1 MINPHFDPV
10 TSKARNYIAEA
21 LDAILSGR
29 KITYCDDLMVV
40 GSSSKSNS
48 VTEDVHQ
55 LDAWISGHVQ
65 GVFFRAAT
73 ERVSRQFSVTG
84 RVKNLPDGRVW
95 LYAEGSETEVH
106 AFLSQVCETKKA
118 NITSVETETQRG
130 SRKYTEFAVSY

>member
-1 MINPHFDPV
+1 
-10 TSKARNYIAEA
+10 
-21 LDAILSGR
+21 
-29 KITYCDDLMVV
+29 MVV

-48 VTEDVHQ
+48 VTEEVHQ

-95 LYAEGSETEVH
+95 LYAEGSEAEVH
-106 AFLSQVCETKKA
+106 AFLSQVCETKKD